1 MQQILVLPIKEDKYD
16 KDTNELH
23 LSIFVAYTLE
33 NEKIK
38 LIHPIDINHKKEI
51 GLNPVGFENF
61 LPQNISN
68 EDFQNVLKNMYVN
81 TLEYENPFLTA
92 GAINTFLFPKIE
104 QMVAYPIALPE
115 NYYLS
120 VLKVK
125 LSLTT
130 LEYDLSVFNV
140 LDMTY
145 LTTNNVITFEEIE
158 SLDKPDNAEKEILK
172 EVGLKLKFSTFNKN
186 IYEEI
191 KALSDIYLISQPNIV
206 FN

>member
-16 KDTNELH
+16 KDTNELY

-33 NEKIK
+33 NGKIK

-68 EDFQNVLKNMYVN
+68 DDFQNVLKNMYVN
-81 TLEYENPFLTA
+81 TLEYENPFLTV

-104 QMVAYPIALPE
+104 QMVAYPIGLPE

-145 LTTNNVITFEEIE
+145 LSTNNVITFEEIE
-158 SLDKPDNAEKEILK
+158 SLDKPDNAEKEFLK

>member
-16 KDTNELH
+16 KDTNELY

-81 TLEYENPFLTA
+81 TLEYENPFLTV

-104 QMVAYPIALPE
+104 QMVAYPIELPE

-120 VLKVK
+120 VLKMK

-145 LTTNNVITFEEIE
+145 LTTNNNITFEEIE
-158 SLDKPDNAEKEILK
+158 SLVKPDNAEKEFLK

>member
-16 KDTNELH
+16 KDTNELY

-81 TLEYENPFLTA
+81 TLEYDNPFLTV

-104 QMVAYPIALPE
+104 QMVAYPIELPE

-120 VLKVK
+120 VLKMK

-145 LTTNNVITFEEIE
+145 LTTNNNITFEEIE
-158 SLDKPDNAEKEILK
+158 SLVKPDNAEKEFLK